1 MSSKRSKAAK
11 QKSPPAKNPWPA
23 AGASAKRAKTGSG
36 GGGAATANR
45 NDNNNHHPGSGSDLP
60 SAGYL
65 ISCDVPTKQFIQYL
79 NELKAVDKKFILQDL
94 DSTHLLV
101 KLACQAEIERRV
113 EDWLDENVFSAIEKV
128 GEDLDMS

>member
-1 MSSKRSKAAK
+1 MSSNKKKAKKNQASNPFSS
-11 QKSPPAKNPWPA
+11 SPPA
-23 AGASAKRAKTGSG
+23 AKKKSTERSG
-36 GGGAATANR
+36 DDYPLAN
-45 NDNNNHHPGSGSDLP
+45 
-60 SAGYL
+60 YL

-79 NELKAVDKKFILQDL
+79 NDLKPVDKKFILQDL

-101 KLACQAEIERRV
+101 KLSAKSEIESKV